1 MIFYINRTFNL
12 YFQNG
17 YPARRRSLVDDAR
30 FETLVVKQTKQSVL
44 EEARQRANERS
55 NICICM
61 HMLMHDVF
69 LCYRIDTNAD
79 QTITCTKDKGQ
90 EENYID
96 ISSSDDEQVESL
108 VCAVQEEE
116 AKAEASSDSD
126 GKPDDDDDDDDVR
139 FFTDAGLTEEEVVL
153 AKTIAESPDSEY
165 NVQKAALVLRLREGI
180 GSLGRILKTIE
191 NFKGMI
197 THVESR
203 PSKKEGLQFEVLV
216 KIDMSRQSLLQLIR
230 NLRQSSALDGVNLLA
245 DNSVSIKDP
254 WFPRHAS
261 DLDNCNHLMTKYE
274 PDLDMNHPG
283 FADKEYRAR
292 RKVIAEIAF
301 AYKYGDPIPSI
312 PYTETENETWSR
324 VFNTVLDLVPKHAC
338 MEYQRVFKKLQEE
351 RIFESH
357 RIPQLQEVSD
367 FLKKS
372 TGFTLR
378 PAAGLL
384 TARDFLSSLAFRIF
398 QSTQYVRHIN
408 SPYHTPEPDCI
419 HELLGHMPLLA
430 DPSFAQFSQ
439 EIGLASLGASDE
451 EIEKLSTIYWF
462 TVEFGL
468 CKEGPE
474 VKAYGAGL
482 LSAYGELL
490 HALSDKCEHRAFDP
504 SITALQ
510 KYQDQE
516 YQPIYYVAESFEDA
530 KEKFRRWV
538 ATMSRPFEV
547 RFNPHTQRVEVLD
560 SVDRLEGMISQ
571 LNTEMTHLTNA
582 VNKMKARQFAACCI
596 LIDTV
601 ANGLKFA
608 LNIDEIKHE
617 KIKARYENETKELR
631 IQELYRNIYE
641 EDTRN
646 SQKCI
651 NKTNLD
657 NDNHKSIR
665 KHKSKKF
672 RTKHTI
678 GGKHERHRHNRHHR
692 NAINNMLPES
702 NAMITAP
709 QQITI
714 IDEKCKKDN
723 VIVLQDTILKT
734 KCTISADKLKK
745 NIDSQQENSLN
756 KKADSSAIS
765 EIIDKSDTKHKLM
778 KFKTSSQKQENL
790 SNIDTN
796 KKMQTKQNFD
806 CMKHEEV
813 AILSRRQSS
822 KDCVTIVINKQ
833 MDSRYEKL
841 FAKRHD
847 GLRKK
852 NHRLPHDVKSFTHD
866 CCENSSITNNR
877 VKPVLLRVVN
887 WFFSGCPEA
896 SKRHREQ
903 INEVGK
909 EEIFESTNT
918 WLL

>member
-1 MIFYINRTFNL
+1 MHLMFTVKFVVLTVAFATQCVYAKSR
-12 YFQNG
+12 NG
-17 YPARRRSLVDDAR
+17 YGYFDEKFCVLEWITYLKRLSLIALMLCGVVLYYVPKSRSHARR
-30 FETLVVKQTKQSVL
+30 
-44 EEARQRANERS
+44 
-55 NICICM
+55 
-61 HMLMHDVF
+61 
-69 LCYRIDTNAD
+69 
-79 QTITCTKDKGQ
+79 
-90 EENYID
+90 
-96 ISSSDDEQVESL
+96 
-108 VCAVQEEE
+108 
-116 AKAEASSDSD
+116 
-126 GKPDDDDDDDDVR
+126 
-139 FFTDAGLTEEEVVL
+139 
-153 AKTIAESPDSEY
+153 
-165 NVQKAALVLRLREGI
+165 
-180 GSLGRILKTIE
+180 
-191 NFKGMI
+191 
-197 THVESR
+197 
-203 PSKKEGLQFEVLV
+203 
-216 KIDMSRQSLLQLIR
+216 
-230 NLRQSSALDGVNLLA
+230 
-245 DNSVSIKDP
+245 
-254 WFPRHAS
+254 
-261 DLDNCNHLMTKYE
+261 
-274 PDLDMNHPG
+274 
-283 FADKEYRAR
+283 
-292 RKVIAEIAF
+292 
-301 AYKYGDPIPSI
+301 
-312 PYTETENETWSR
+312 
-324 VFNTVLDLVPKHAC
+324 
-338 MEYQRVFKKLQEE
+338 
-351 RIFESH
+351 
-357 RIPQLQEVSD
+357 
-367 FLKKS
+367 
-372 TGFTLR
+372 
-378 PAAGLL
+378 
-384 TARDFLSSLAFRIF
+384 
-398 QSTQYVRHIN
+398 
-408 SPYHTPEPDCI
+408 
-419 HELLGHMPLLA
+419 
-430 DPSFAQFSQ
+430 
-439 EIGLASLGASDE
+439 
-451 EIEKLSTIYWF
+451 
-462 TVEFGL
+462 
-468 CKEGPE
+468 
-474 VKAYGAGL
+474 
-482 LSAYGELL
+482 
-490 HALSDKCEHRAFDP
+490 
-504 SITALQ
+504 
-510 KYQDQE
+510 
-516 YQPIYYVAESFEDA
+516 
-530 KEKFRRWV
+530 
-538 ATMSRPFEV
+538 
-547 RFNPHTQRVEVLD
+547 
-560 SVDRLEGMISQ
+560 
-571 LNTEMTHLTNA
+571 
-582 VNKMKARQFAACCI
+582 ACCI

-702 NAMITAP
+702 NAMITANRP

-833 MDSRYEKL
+833 MDSRY
-841 FAKRHD
+841 D
-847 GLRKK
+847 
-852 NHRLPHDVKSFTHD
+852 
-866 CCENSSITNNR
+866 R

>member
-1 MIFYINRTFNL
+1 MMAVAAAQKNREMFAIKKS
-12 YFQNG
+12 YSIENG

-44 EEARQRANERS
+44 EEARQRAN
-55 NICICM
+55 
-61 HMLMHDVF
+61 
-69 LCYRIDTNAD
+69 DTNAD

-126 GKPDDDDDDDDVR
+126 GKPDDDDDD
-139 FFTDAGLTEEEVVL
+139 DAGLTEEEVVL

-582 VNKMKARQFAACCI
+582 VNKMKARQFA
-596 LIDTV
+596 
-601 ANGLKFA
+601 
-608 LNIDEIKHE
+608 
-617 KIKARYENETKELR
+617 
-631 IQELYRNIYE
+631 
-641 EDTRN
+641 
-646 SQKCI
+646 
-651 NKTNLD
+651 
-657 NDNHKSIR
+657 
-665 KHKSKKF
+665 
-672 RTKHTI
+672 
-678 GGKHERHRHNRHHR
+678 
-692 NAINNMLPES
+692 
-702 NAMITAP
+702 
-709 QQITI
+709 
-714 IDEKCKKDN
+714 
-723 VIVLQDTILKT
+723 
-734 KCTISADKLKK
+734 
-745 NIDSQQENSLN
+745 
-756 KKADSSAIS
+756 
-765 EIIDKSDTKHKLM
+765 
-778 KFKTSSQKQENL
+778 
-790 SNIDTN
+790 
-796 KKMQTKQNFD
+796 
-806 CMKHEEV
+806 
-813 AILSRRQSS
+813 
-822 KDCVTIVINKQ
+822 
-833 MDSRYEKL
+833 
-841 FAKRHD
+841 
-847 GLRKK
+847 
-852 NHRLPHDVKSFTHD
+852 
-866 CCENSSITNNR
+866 
-877 VKPVLLRVVN
+877 
-887 WFFSGCPEA
+887 
-896 SKRHREQ
+896 
-903 INEVGK
+903 
-909 EEIFESTNT
+909 
-918 WLL
+918 